1 MNNQDNNE
9 RRIEHRV
16 QERATIFLELLSEAE
31 DETEASVII
40 CNSVDLSANGIQ
52 VQVDEAVAIGSI
64 LRLVAD
70 FSNHSDPI
78 YLIGEV
84 KWASESRGQHFIGF
98 ELYDAE
104 NSNIIGWKNRVAD
117 MLGDDN

>member
-16 QERATIFLELLSEAE
+16 QEKATIFLELLSESE
-31 DETEASVII
+31 KDTEASVII

-64 LRLVAD
+64 LRLVVD

-84 KWASESRGQHFIGF
+84 KWVSESQGQHFIGF

-104 NSNIIGWKNRVAD
+104 NSNIIGWKNRIAE
-117 MLGDDN
+117 MLG